1 MDILEKEKC
10 IQIQRELIDKIQ
22 IKNIVEKDE
31 IKTMAGG
38 DLAYWKKD
46 DIEYAV
52 CCIVIIEVESL
63 KVLEKVDFMGK
74 VDFPYIPGC
83 LAFRELPFILE
94 AKKSCR

>member
-31 IKTMAGG
+31 IKTMAGV

-52 CCIVIIEVESL
+52 CCIRSEERRV
-63 KVLEKVDFMGK
+63 GK
-74 VDFPYIPGC
+74 EC
-83 LAFRELPFILE
+83 
-94 AKKSCR
+94 